1 MAMTAVSSA
10 EQEVIAFLL
19 RSPSLREIADFQLS
33 PEGSDRIDAMLEA
46 NHTNTMTDADRDE
59 MERYLHFEHF
69 MRMLKIQAHAQLAQQ
84 ASPVRRDRAGGGA
97 GRACA

>member
-1 MAMTAVSSA
+1 MTAMAVSSA

-19 RSPSLREIADFQLS
+19 RSPTLREIADFRLS
-33 PEGSDRIDAMLEA
+33 PAANDHIDALLEA
-46 NHTNTMTDADRDE
+46 NRAGAMTDADRDE

-84 ASPVRRDRAGGGA
+84 AS
-97 GRACA
+97 

>member
-1 MAMTAVSSA
+1 MTATAVSSA

-33 PEGSDRIDAMLEA
+33 PEANDRIDALLDA
-46 NHTNTMTDADRDE
+46 NRAGTMTDADRDE

-84 ASPVRRDRAGGGA
+84 AS
-97 GRACA
+97 